1 MDARGGGL
9 RANILAVRLISKS
22 KEERR
27 MKEVRNTI
35 RRRGRIQGRG
45 KNIRR
50 VETITRR
57 ERFIILQ

>member
-1 MDARGGGL
+1 MHGGGGL